1 MPMSYA
7 RSEFPADL
15 SAFDLPV
22 ERPRPSVERKRSSR
36 GRVLVAFSFGVAAT
50 LACQFFYSDTARD
63 MIANSYPQLAWL
75 VTQHTPVRVH
85 IDDVPPGAVLAAGMT
100 ATVEMDGRPR
110 PAAKRN
116 LWLNGQTNVN
126 GHLRHHYFSA
136 VLT

>member
-1 MPMSYA
+1 MSYA

-50 LACQFFYSDTARD
+50 LACQFFYSDAARD

-75 VTQHTPVRVH
+75 VAQRIPVHVH
-85 IDDVPPGAVLAAGMT
+85 IDDVPPGAVLVMT
-100 ATVEMDGRPR
+100 AAVEIDDRPR
-110 PAAKRN
+110 PAAK
-116 LWLNGQTNVN
+116 
-126 GHLRHHYFSA
+126 
-136 VLT
+136 